1 MGEILDF
8 FHAIFPSLDTDVL
21 LINTILSVFFLAIAT
36 ITFYI
41 ILATRII
48 KWLSNEP
55 KIIKEAITYIS
66 NELYNEDYT
75 KKARK
80 AYARK
85 HFKSNFIK
93 KIYINQCVELHKNI
107 SGDIAGELKILFND
121 LGLNKFV
128 LTQFH
133 GYDWAAKADAISVLS
148 EMDDYSAYD
157 EIISFVNH
165 YKITLRY
172 KAQVAAIALAKEKP
186 FAFLTHVT
194 KPISEWQQL
203 QILHASIDLKRDLI
217 PDFSQWF
224 DHKIVTVVELS
235 VKLATHFTQYNLS
248 DKLIEKC
255 KDKHPE
261 ISLQAIV
268 AVKMM
273 GLYEAKDVLIKGYPD
288 YPKEHQLEILELLP
302 SIGGNECIPFLKN
315 IATTDAF
322 AQRLNAIEALLK
334 LGVNQNTLKADLVN
348 QTDEDLNLELMVDHV
363 LENRNV

>member
-8 FHAIFPSLDTDVL
+8 FHAIFPSLDTDIL
-21 LINTILSVFFLAIAT
+21 LINTILSILFIVIAIV
-36 ITFYI
+36 TFYI
-41 ILATRII
+41 ILATRTI

-55 KIIKEAITYIS
+55 KITKEAIVYIT
-66 NELYNEDYT
+66 NELYNEEFT
-75 KKARK
+75 AKARK
-80 AYARK
+80 AYAKK

-93 KIYINQCVELHKNI
+93 KIYIKQCVELHK
-107 SGDIAGELKILFND
+107 SVAGEIADDLKIIFKD
-121 LGLNKFV
+121 LGLSKIV
-128 LTQFH
+128 LAQFH

-172 KAQVAAIALAKEKP
+172 KAQVAAITLAKEKP
-186 FAFLTHVT
+186 FAFLSQVT

-203 QILHASIDLKRDLI
+203 QILHASIDLKRELI

-224 DHKIVTVVELS
+224 EHKEVTVVELAI
-235 VKLATHFTQYNLS
+235 KLATHFTQFNLS

-255 KDKHPE
+255 KDERPE

-273 GLYEAKDVLIKGYPD
+273 GLYEAKEVLVDLYPNL
-288 YPKEHQLEILELLP
+288 PKEHQLEILELLP
-302 SIGGNECIPFLKN
+302 SIGSKECIPFLKN
-315 IATTDAF
+315 VAETDAF
-322 AQRLNAIEALLK
+322 AQRLNAIEAMLK
-334 LGVNQNTLKADLVN
+334 MGYNKDALKADL
-348 QTDEDLNLELMVDHV
+348 TDKSDEEKDLELMVDHV
-363 LENRNV
+363 IENRNV